1 MGKQIEISKVVTSKL
16 RYSIIKNL
24 KSTSFLKV
32 LIVISQQAVQKEIY
46 KSGFGFIFDF
56 NL

>member
-16 RYSIIKNL
+16 RYSKIKNL
-24 KSTSFLKV
+24 ISTSFLKV
-32 LIVISQQAVQKEIY
+32 LIVSSQQAVQKEIY
-46 KSGFGFIFDF
+46 KGGFGFIFDF